1 MREYIVG
8 RSSKEKAQE
17 NRASIVETAC
27 RMFRESG
34 VENVSV
40 AQIMAANDMTVGGFY
55 KHFESKDALV
65 AEAFALAFDQSRGGW
80 QQVRQRA
87 DSQLE
92 HPGTAMVRQY
102 LHNRSSP
109 LHCPMLMFAGSV
121 ATGEVDQ
128 ACADAYVSGTKTLFD
143 SFLDAMA
150 PASTDN
156 PPAIPDQNKA
166 MVLFAAMLGARLLAQ
181 SVGDEPW
188 IRAMED
194 AVNQAALAEHG

>member
-1 MREYIVG
+1 VG

-40 AQIMAANDMTVGGFY
+40 AQIMAANAMTVGGFY

-65 AEAFALAFDQSRGGW
+65 AEAFALAFDQSRGSW

-87 DSQLE
+87 DGQCE

-102 LHNRSSP
+102 LHNRTSP
-109 LHCPMLMFAGSV
+109 LHCPMLAFAGAV

-150 PASTDN
+150 PAGPNN
-156 PPAIPDQNKA
+156 PQAVPDQQPA

-181 SVGDEPW
+181 SVGDAPW
-188 IRAMED
+188 VRALED
-194 AVNQAALAEHG
+194 AVNQAARAEGA

>member
-1 MREYIVG
+1 MG

-65 AEAFALAFDQSRGGW
+65 SEAFALAFDQSRGGW

-87 DSQLE
+87 DSQCE

-102 LHNRSSP
+102 LHNRTSP
-109 LHCPMLMFAGSV
+109 LHCPMLMFASTV
-121 ATGEVDQ
+121 ATGEVGQ
-128 ACADAYVSGTKTLFD
+128 ACAAAYALGTKTLFD
-143 SFLDAMA
+143 SFLDATA
-150 PASTDN
+150 PASADT
-156 PPAIPDQNKA
+156 PQSIPDQNKA

-188 IRAMED
+188 VRALKD
-194 AVNQAALAEHG
+194 AVNQAAGAESS